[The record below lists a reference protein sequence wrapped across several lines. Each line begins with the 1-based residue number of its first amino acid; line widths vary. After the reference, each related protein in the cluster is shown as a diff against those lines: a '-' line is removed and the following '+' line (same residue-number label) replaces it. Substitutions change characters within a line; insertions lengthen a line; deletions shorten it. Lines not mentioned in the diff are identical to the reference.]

1 MVMTNGDSLSGEKEL
16 RTFLDFIFMKN
27 DMKFI

>member
-1 MVMTNGDSLSGEKEL
+1 MVMINGDSLSGEKEP
-16 RTFLDFIFMKN
+16 FLDFIFMKN